1 VTDGPTK
8 PPPPPQAFAS
18 DAFDRFQPV
27 IAIGAMV
34 ATFLLMP
41 QAFAVSIIALVWVIA
56 TRVTRDRRFLGLSL
70 TEALAWAATLVIV
83 FLCLAIVLYA
93 LVPPA
98 AR

>member
-1 VTDGPTK
+1 VTTPPTTEPRT
-8 PPPPPQAFAS
+8 PPS
-18 DAFDRFQPV
+18 DLFDRFQPV
-27 IAIGAMV
+27 IAVGAMV

-41 QAFAVSIIALVWVIA
+41 RAFAVSIIALVWVIA

-83 FLCLAIVLYA
+83 FLCLAIVLYIVA
-93 LVPPA
+93 PPA

>member
-1 VTDGPTK
+1 MTTPPTTEPRT
-8 PPPPPQAFAS
+8 PPS
-18 DAFDRFQPV
+18 DLFDRFQPV
-27 IAIGAMV
+27 IAVGAMV

-56 TRVTRDRRFLGLSL
+56 TRVTRNRRFLGLSL

-83 FLCLAIVLYA
+83 FLCLAIVLYIVA
-93 LVPPA
+93 PPT

>member
-1 VTDGPTK
+1 MTEGPTN
-8 PPPPPQAFAS
+8 PAPPPQAFAS

-27 IAIGAMV
+27 IAVGAMV

-83 FLCLAIVLYA
+83 FLSLAIVLYIVA
-93 LVPPA
+93 PPA

>member
-1 VTDGPTK
+1 VTTPPTTEPRT
-8 PPPPPQAFAS
+8 PPS
-18 DAFDRFQPV
+18 DLFDRFQPI
-27 IAIGAMV
+27 IAVGAMV

-41 QAFAVSIIALVWVIA
+41 QSFAVTFIALVWVIA
-56 TRVTRDRRFLGLSL
+56 TRVTRDHRFLGLSL
-70 TEALAWAATLVIV
+70 TEALAWAAMLVIV

>member
-1 VTDGPTK
+1 VTTPPTTEPRT
-8 PPPPPQAFAS
+8 PPS
-18 DAFDRFQPV
+18 DLFDRFQPV
-27 IAIGAMV
+27 IAVGAMI

-41 QAFAVSIIALVWVIA
+41 QAFAVSIIALVWLIA
-56 TRVTRDRRFLGLSL
+56 TRVTRDRRFLGFSL

-83 FLCLAIVLYA
+83 FLCLAIVIYI

>member
-1 VTDGPTK
+1 VTTPPTTEPRT
-8 PPPPPQAFAS
+8 PPS
-18 DAFDRFQPV
+18 DLFDRFQPV
-27 IAIGAMV
+27 IAVGAMV

-83 FLCLAIVLYA
+83 FLCLAIVLYIVA
-93 LVPPA
+93 PPA